1 MNFRI
6 AIPSCS
12 RANTLLNKTIAYL
25 LKTNI
30 DLSKVDVFLS
40 KNEELEEYKI
50 KLKDYPVN
58 LIVANNTSINEQ
70 RNFMV
75 RYYPVGQNVMGIDD
89 DIQSIESKINDKKTQ
104 TLLDLKELGN
114 QAFDLCLKN
123 KVNLWG
129 INASFNPFFMK
140 HNISFNLKFII
151 ACFYGW
157 VNNHEDK
164 AFVLEKR
171 FHTKEDYERTIKYY
185 KADNGVL
192 RFNYLAPKTKIYT
205 EKGGIQLY
213 RTPESEKESVEY
225 MLKTYPMF
233 CKINNA
239 RKGKFSQIRLT
250 DQRKKIK

>member
-12 RANTLLNKTIAYL
+12 RANTLLNKTITYL

-30 DLSKVDVFLS
+30 DLSKVDIFLS
-40 KNEELEEYKI
+40 KKEELKEYKI

-58 LIVANNTSINEQ
+58 IIVANNTSINEQ
-70 RNFMV
+70 RNFMIK
-75 RYYPVGQNVMGIDD
+75 YYPVGQYVMGIDD
-89 DIQSIESKINDKKTQ
+89 DIQSIESKINDKKTE
-104 TLLDLKELGN
+104 TLLKLSELGN

-140 HNISFNLKFII
+140 HTISFNLKFII

-157 VNNHEDK
+157 VNTHEDK
-164 AFVLEKR
+164 AFVLEKK

-213 RTPESEKESVEY
+213 RTPESEKESADY
-225 MLKTYPMF
+225 MLKTYSMF
-233 CKINNA
+233 CKVNNA
-239 RKGKFSQIRLT
+239 RKGKFSQIRLI